1 MTDGVAT
8 TGRIDRYLRLTR
20 LDRPIGIFLLM
31 WPMLWALWLAADGVP
46 PLLPLVVFLL
56 GCVLMRSAGCVIN
69 DVADRRI
76 DPHVRRTKA
85 RPLTTGEVSVVEA
98 LALFAGLCLAAFAL
112 VLLLNRLTILLS
124 FVGAGLAVLYPFT
137 KRATHWPQMFLGAA
151 FAWAVPMAFAAVA
164 GTVPAAAWLLFAA
177 TLVWALVY
185 DSMYAMVDRDDDLRI
200 GVKSTAVLWG
210 RYDRLWIGVFQAIFL
225 ALLVASGAAFG
236 LGPLYYTGLAAAA
249 AIAVYH
255 QWLISDRDRDAC
267 FRAFL
272 HNHYLGMAV
281 FVGIVLDRLL
291 LA

>member
-8 TGRIDRYLRLTR
+8 AGRIDRYLRLTR
-20 LDRPIGIFLLM
+20 LDRPIGIFLVM

-46 PLLPLVVFLL
+46 PLLPLAVFLL

-85 RPLTTGEVSVVEA
+85 RPLATGEMGVAEA
-98 LALFAGLCLAAFAL
+98 VALFAGLCLAAFAL
-112 VLLLNRLTILLS
+112 VLLLNRLTVLLS

-151 FAWAVPMAFAAVA
+151 FAWAVPMAFAAVT
-164 GTVPAAAWLLFAA
+164 GTVPAAAWLVFAA

-210 RYDRLWIGVFQAIFL
+210 RHDRLWIGVFQAVFL
-225 ALLVASGAAFG
+225 ALLVAAGLAFG
-236 LGPLYYTGLAAAA
+236 LGPVYYIGLAAAA

-255 QWLISDRDRDAC
+255 QWLIRGRDRDAC

-272 HNHYLGMAV
+272 HNNYLGMVV
-281 FVGIVLDRLL
+281 FVGIALDRLP

>member
-85 RPLTTGEVSVVEA
+85 RPLTAGEVSVVEA